1 MPGMLSILKLHFIN
15 QPKNTKKYKDSA
27 KKFKDTLHILNNMR
41 KELKWA
47 LGIVLSLFLL
57 TGGSLTFL
65 YISLSGKITAQQQ
78 LLTAQIDTVA
88 QELSQQLTQESGQR
102 QLLEDKTTK
111 NLQILENTINQKTS
125 QVKLDLQGQLSDVE
139 GRFEEQNSKLE
150 SKISSLN
157 VQSTD
162 FSNIIEEDI
171 GAEVSIS
178 TDMGRGSGVIID
190 PRGYV
195 MTNRHVIEGASRLT
209 IIDVNDQIYSA
220 EILGTARDA
229 DLAIVRIKSDTSSSF
244 SFLHFA
250 DDDDVRVGQK
260 VIAVGN
266 PLGLSFTVTEGI
278 VSGKEREID
287 GSGVGYLQ
295 TDVSINPGNSGG
307 PLINAHKEIVGI
319 NTFKFTNTEGLGF
332 AIPAG
337 VAEEIKEL
345 ALAEQ

>member
-1 MPGMLSILKLHFIN
+1 M
-15 QPKNTKKYKDSA
+15 
-27 KKFKDTLHILNNMR
+27 
-41 KELKWA
+41 
-47 LGIVLSLFLL
+47 LFLV
-57 TGGSLTFL
+57 TTGSLIFF
-65 YISLSGKITAQQQ
+65 YISLAEKITTQQQ
-78 LLTAQIDTVA
+78 LLTAQIDMVA

-102 QLLEDKTTK
+102 QLLEDKTTN
-111 NLQILENTINQKTS
+111 NLQKLETSINQKTS
-125 QVKLDLQGQLSDVE
+125 QVKLDLEGQLSNVE
-139 GRFEEQNSKLE
+139 GRLEEQTSELE

-162 FSNIIEEDI
+162 FSAIVEDVI
-171 GAEVSIS
+171 GSVVSIS
-178 TDMGRGSGVIID
+178 TDLGRGSGVIID

-209 IIDVNDQIYSA
+209 VIDVDNRAYPA

-229 DLAIVRIKSDTSSSF
+229 DLAILKIQGSDSF
-244 SFLHFA
+244 SFLPFA
-250 DDDDVRVGQK
+250 DDDAVRVGQK

-278 VSGKEREID
+278 ISGKDRFID
-287 GSGVGYLQ
+287 TSGVGYLQ

-307 PLINAHKEIVGI
+307 PLINANKEVVGI
-319 NTFKFTNTEGLGF
+319 NTFKLTNTEGLGF

-345 ALAEQ
+345 ALAEE